1 MKYIIRIVIGL
12 LISGFNGLTVYKNS
26 SRSTVSMSLL
36 SLKSKLPDPIDRYCI
51 YILSYP
57 SMSITLC
64 INHIIRFFLLKN
76 ILHGLT
82 LVLPC
87 FHLYRIR
94 FLRPQRFQIEVNLP
108 LPIVAN
114 AGVSRAISLGGM
126 ILRFKSR
133 NTKFSLTIPDTSLS
147 EHPI

>member
-1 MKYIIRIVIGL
+1 MASDFFISFLAILIAEFSLFENPLILFSSFVPIIPTIPLFYRYNNSSKVYHIIRGIMGIMGL
-12 LISGFNGLTVYKNS
+12 FSVKCKENS
-26 SRSTVSMSLL
+26 SWSTVSMSHL

-94 FLRPQRFQIEVNLP
+94 LLRPQ
-108 LPIVAN
+108 
-114 AGVSRAISLGGM
+114 
-126 ILRFKSR
+126 
-133 NTKFSLTIPDTSLS
+133 
-147 EHPI
+147 